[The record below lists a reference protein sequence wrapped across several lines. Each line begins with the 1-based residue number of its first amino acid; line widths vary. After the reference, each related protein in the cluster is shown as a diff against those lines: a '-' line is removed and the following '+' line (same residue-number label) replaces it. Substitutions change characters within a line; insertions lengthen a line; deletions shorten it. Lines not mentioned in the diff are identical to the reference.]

1 MAKKLVYN
9 STFTPGAAGSG
20 TIVVKG
26 NFPLKVFQLITNVT
40 DGVII
45 YNFADPTRGGS
56 TSYESLL
63 NETTLTLDFDT
74 SSMDASDSI
83 QIFLDKQEQK
93 VDFSETFTDPV
104 SKLRV
109 SNPQNLIDTDFEYG
123 LQPTK
128 WETVEL
134 VNNVPSFFASNT
146 TYSIAD
152 VTNVTS
158 LQGSENITVT
168 TQDEHGLTVG
178 APIDV
183 QGLTSRTAEGKF
195 LVSTVIST
203 TRFVYK
209 AKTVQS
215 VTKSINGSY
224 TVITPGEFYS
234 GADIQINPIGGIE
247 TDGAAKSSLT
257 LETDYHHGFGRGS
270 SLYFTNTIG
279 AR

>member
-1 MAKKLVYN
+1 M
-9 STFTPGAAGSG
+9 S
-20 TIVVKG
+20 
-26 NFPLKVFQLITNVT
+26 
-40 DGVII
+40 
-45 YNFADPTRGGS
+45 
-56 TSYESLL
+56 
-63 NETTLTLDFDT
+63 
-74 SSMDASDSI
+74 ASDSI

-152 VTNVTS
+152 VTSVTTTTNT
-158 LQGSENITVT
+158 ENIIVSTL
-168 TQDEHGLTVG
+168 QPHGLTVG

-195 LVSTVIST
+195 LVTSIISET
-203 TRFVYK
+203 QFVYK
-209 AKTVQS
+209 AKNHT
-215 VTKSINGSY
+215 SINWTYKWKLYSY
-224 TVITPGEFYS
+224 NTQVNFTWN
-234 GADIQINPIGGIE
+234 DIEINPVGGIE
-247 TDGAAKSSLT
+247 TDGATKSALK
-257 LETDYHHGFGRGS
+257 LNTDYHHGFGRGS

-279 AR
+279 SKDNITQGATTNAPDGRPYVDYQDTLTSTQNNTPSSQRQK